1 MTLDIQQIEV
11 NIWAPWSLIT
21 RTNFGSIRMRELL
34 QIRYEVENALKGR
47 VPKTDPRKTQR
58 ARALPVPQ
66 VRSQVRLRPHPAYT

>member
-1 MTLDIQQIEV
+1 
-11 NIWAPWSLIT
+11 
-21 RTNFGSIRMRELL
+21 MRELL